1 MVQPDMKNAGVFL
14 GFCANP
20 GISSYLMNIGLQ
32 ANHRRG
38 MKVIIIDPRIT
49 PASQSADLHL
59 RVKPGTDGAL
69 ALCLGRE
76 LIHNDWI
83 DRDYIRENVYGF
95 EAYKEYVEAFT
106 PEKTAEITG
115 LAPEEIRLAA

>member
-20 GISSYLMNIGLQ
+20 GISSYLMNVGLQ

-59 RVKPGTDGAL
+59 RVKARNRRRAGPMSWPGADS
-69 ALCLGRE
+69 
-76 LIHNDWI
+76 
-83 DRDYIRENVYGF
+83 
-95 EAYKEYVEAFT
+95 
-106 PEKTAEITG
+106 
-115 LAPEEIRLAA
+115 